1 MDLTEAKKSQ
11 MCTALETIAKTC
23 IKSINE
29 CFSEKDTVR
38 INRQHI
44 QQLQDYYGKMYLEDK
59 EILSNCPQ
67 LKFLN
72 EENDSRE
79 IRSAL
84 NKRDPEFRLFMDNFN
99 FNFDLYEPNQ
109 QN

>member
-23 IKSINE
+23 IKSIYE

-44 QQLQDYYGKMYLEDK
+44 QQLQD
-59 EILSNCPQ
+59 
-67 LKFLN
+67 
-72 EENDSRE
+72 
-79 IRSAL
+79 
-84 NKRDPEFRLFMDNFN
+84 
-99 FNFDLYEPNQ
+99 
-109 QN
+109 

>member
-1 MDLTEAKKSQ
+1 MS
-11 MCTALETIAKTC
+11 
-23 IKSINE
+23 S
-29 CFSEKDTVR
+29 
-38 INRQHI
+38 
-44 QQLQDYYGKMYLEDK
+44 K

-72 EENDSRE
+72 EEDDSRE

>member
-1 MDLTEAKKSQ
+1 MDLTDAKKSQ

-72 EENDSRE
+72 EENDSR
-79 IRSAL
+79 
-84 NKRDPEFRLFMDNFN
+84 DPEFRLFMEGFLNFH
-99 FNFDLYEPNQ
+99 LYEPNQ